1 MADGI
6 EKAAQDVDVFG
17 LRVSAAEQALH
28 TAHQAFA
35 VATVEEAYIVHDAF
49 HVGDHAFDLLVGG
62 GVVFL
67 LQVGHGYIGL
77 TEDFVTHDLNG
88 LGEVEREIVGVAVDG
103 HQTVACLH
111 FFDAQAKG
119 FVAEDEGNLFSPLC
133 RLQ

>member
-62 GVVFL
+62 GVVFP
-67 LQVGHGYIGL
+67 
-77 TEDFVTHDLNG
+77 
-88 LGEVEREIVGVAVDG
+88 VAGGSWVYRSD
-103 HQTVACLH
+103 
-111 FFDAQAKG
+111 
-119 FVAEDEGNLFSPLC
+119 
-133 RLQ
+133 